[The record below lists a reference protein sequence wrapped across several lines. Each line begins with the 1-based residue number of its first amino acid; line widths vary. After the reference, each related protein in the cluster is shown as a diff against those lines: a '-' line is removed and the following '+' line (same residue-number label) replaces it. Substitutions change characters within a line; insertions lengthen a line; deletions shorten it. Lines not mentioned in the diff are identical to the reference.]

1 MFKQIT
7 VVKNKVVK
15 RTLAASG
22 NSALPAWATDNSGEA
37 AGPYTAI
44 VFFFQ
49 VHAPFRVSGGT

>member
-22 NSALPAWATDNSGEA
+22 NSALPAWARQQRRSCGTLHS
-37 AGPYTAI
+37 YSI
-44 VFFFQ
+44 FFFRCTP
-49 VHAPFRVSGGT
+49 PFRVSGGT